1 MRTVLKTCTSLWL
14 SLLLVAGCSQI
25 GLTYRHLDLIIP
37 WSLGD
42 YLAMNATQK
51 DWLDERLKEH
61 LTWHC
66 TTQIPDYL
74 GWLDRLENM
83 VETNQVNATQ
93 LEARTSEAREAIA
106 TISREITP
114 SAVELLRQ
122 LDDQQVAEME
132 AAFAKD
138 VNKHEAEFVD
148 QPLDRQIKDRAQR
161 MEKRL
166 NPWIGKLSASQ
177 RDRVTQ
183 WSTSLGE
190 QNRVWIDNRAHW
202 QSLLVT
208 AVKQRQAPDFD
219 QKIARLLQDRKT
231 FWTPEY
237 RAAYD
242 HTEQAAISLITD
254 LMAQSTPEQRQK
266 LLAKIA
272 DVRQDFT
279 QLSCLKGVKK
289 AQAL

>member
-51 DWLDERLKEH
+51 DWLAERLKEH

-279 QLSCLKGVKK
+279 QLSCLKGAKK

>member
-1 MRTVLKTCTSLWL
+1 MRIVLKTCISLWL

-37 WSLGD
+37 WSLSD
-42 YLAMNATQK
+42 YLAMHSNQK
-51 DWLDERLKEH
+51 DWLDERIKEH

-74 GWLDRLENM
+74 TWLDRLQNM
-83 VETNQVNATQ
+83 VETNQVNETQ
-93 LEARTSEAREAIA
+93 LKVRTAEARQAIA
-106 TISREITP
+106 TISHEITP

-122 LDDQQVAEME
+122 LDDQQVSEME

-138 VNKHEAEFVD
+138 LSKHEAEYVD
-148 QPLDRQIKDRAQR
+148 QPLDQQIKDRAQR

-166 NPWIGKLSASQ
+166 NPWVGKLSPAQ
-177 RDRVTQ
+177 KDRVMQ

-219 QKIARLLQDRKT
+219 QRIARLLQDRET

-254 LMAQSTPEQRQK
+254 LMAQSSPDQRQK

-279 QLSCLKGVKK
+279 NLSCLKGVKK
-289 AQAL
+289 AS

>member
-61 LTWHC
+61 LIWHC

-279 QLSCLKGVKK
+279 QLSCLKGAKK

>member
-1 MRTVLKTCTSLWL
+1 MRSVLKTCMSLCL
-14 SLLLVAGCSQI
+14 SLMLVAGCSQI

-37 WSLGD
+37 WSLND
-42 YLAMNATQK
+42 YLDMNAAQK
-51 DWLDERLKEH
+51 DWLDDRLKEH
-61 LTWHC
+61 LSWHC
-66 TTQIPDYL
+66 TTQIPNYL
-74 GWLDRLENM
+74 SWLDRLQGM
-83 VETNQVNATQ
+83 VETNQVNEEQ
-93 LEARTSEAREAIA
+93 LRARTVEARQAIA

-122 LDDQQVAEME
+122 LNDQQVAEME

-138 VNKHEAEFVD
+138 MGKHEADFVD
-148 QPLDRQIKDRAQR
+148 QPLDKQIKDRAQR

-166 NPWIGKLSASQ
+166 NTWVGKLSPVQ
-177 RDRVTQ
+177 RDRVMQ

-190 QNRVWIDNRAHW
+190 QNRLWIDNRAHW

-219 QKIARLLQDRKT
+219 QKIARLLQDRET

-254 LMAQSTPEQRQK
+254 LMPQSSPEQRQK
-266 LLAKIA
+266 LLQKIA

-279 QLSCLKGVKK
+279 NLSCLKGAKK
-289 AQAL
+289 NQSL